1 MISWR
6 GFSSGVGRG
15 MEELGLFRRACGG
28 YFRMFFIFTAHALY
42 DLVCTCCYHGWRGQL
57 LRVGGVSIFSAVVF
71 PLGLWILVIVC
82 NCRYCAEK
90 YHLGNAAV
98 VFNFNYDGARLFE
111 TIFPPLHLFCC
122 TLLLGWESYLS
133 RKGWHMLT

>member
-1 MISWR
+1 MASAAGWAVAWKNWVYLGARAEAISEC
-6 GFSSGVGRG
+6 FSSLQHTPCMILYVH
-15 MEELGLFRRACGG
+15 AATTGG
-28 YFRMFFIFTAHALY
+28 
-42 DLVCTCCYHGWRGQL
+42 
-57 LRVGGVSIFSAVVF
+57 GGSAAVVF

-90 YHLGNAAV
+90 YPLGNAAV